1 MQRALPSITRRVSQ
15 RSTPAILVG
24 LAAAAAWAACVA
36 PVLAAE
42 PLSLHLRSRIEVAP
56 GSGRFHAVTE
66 RVEWNPRESAIVVCD
81 MWDAHTCPAAS
92 RRVAA
97 MAPRMN
103 ELLKAA
109 RAHGVL
115 IIHAPSDTMKFY
127 EGHPGRRLAQAA
139 PAAEPVVPLERWCR
153 LDPDR
158 EGQLPIDDSDGGC
171 DCETSWKKGDPYPWT
186 RQIATL
192 EIVDGDAITDS
203 AEAYNLLRQRGIKH
217 LLVMGVHTNMCVL
230 GRPFA
235 IRQMVHQGLDVALVR
250 DLTDTM
256 YNPSRAPF
264 VNHHTGTDLVV
275 EHIERHWC
283 PTLVS
288 GDFLDGKEY
297 RFPDDTRPHV
307 VIVQGEDEYM
317 TAETLPLFAREHL
330 GKDYRVSFVWLDE
343 KSQASFPGIDAVKNA
358 DILLVSARR
367 RPLPA
372 DQLALLKAHVAAGK
386 PVLGIRTASHAF
398 HLRDKPAPEGL
409 ADWPDIDATVFGG
422 SYSNHHSHDLATTAW
437 PLSEARE
444 HPILKGIPAAAFP
457 AEGGLYQ
464 TAPLAAG
471 TVELLRGKAQGIEKE
486 EPVAWT
492 FVRADGGRSFYT
504 ALGHPN
510 DFKRPEF
517 TTLLTNAM
525 GWLSQAATAR
535 SGARATS
542 AGPAR

>member
-1 MQRALPSITRRVSQ
+1 MQRALPSIVRRVNP

-24 LAAAAAWAACVA
+24 LAAVVAWAACVA
-36 PVLAAE
+36 PVLGAE
-42 PLSLHLRSRIEVAP
+42 PLSLHLRSRSEVAP
-56 GSGRFHAVTE
+56 SSGRFHAVTE
-66 RVEWNPRESAIVVCD
+66 RVEWDPRKSAIVVCD

-103 ELLKAA
+103 DLLKAA
-109 RAHGVL
+109 RARGVF
-115 IIHAPSDTMKFY
+115 IVHAPSDTMKFY
-127 EGHPGRRLAQAA
+127 ETHPGRKLAQAA

-192 EIVDGDAITDS
+192 EITDGDAITDS

-235 IRQMVHQGLDVALVR
+235 IRQMVRQGLDVALVR
-250 DLTDTM
+250 DLTDTL

-317 TAETLPLFAREHL
+317 TAETLPRFAREHL

-343 KSQASFPGIDAVKNA
+343 KSQASFPGIDAVQNA

-422 SYSNHHSHDLATTAW
+422 SYSNHHSRDLATTVR
-437 PLSEARE
+437 PLPEARE

-471 TVELLRGKAQGIEKE
+471 TVELLRGKTQGIEKE
-486 EPVAWT
+486 EPAAWT

-504 ALGHPN
+504 SLGDPN

-535 SGARATS
+535 SGARANT

>member
-1 MQRALPSITRRVSQ
+1 MQPALPSIVRPAHRHLTV
-15 RSTPAILVG
+15 AILVG
-24 LAAAAAWAACVA
+24 LAAVAAWDTRGAEVR
-36 PVLAAE
+36 AAE
-42 PLSLHLRSRIEVAP
+42 PLSLELRSRVEVAP

-66 RVEWNPRESAIVVCD
+66 RVAWDPRESAIVVCD

-103 ELLKAA
+103 ELLKVA
-109 RAHGVL
+109 RARGVL
-115 IIHAPSDTMKFY
+115 IIHAPSDTMNFY
-127 EGHPGRRLAQAA
+127 EGHPGRALARAA

-158 EGQLPIDDSDGGC
+158 EGRLPIDDSDGGC
-171 DCETSWKKGDPYPWT
+171 DCETSWKKGEPYPWT

-192 EIVDGDAITDS
+192 EIVAGDAITDS

-235 IRQMVHQGLDVALVR
+235 IRQMVRQGLDVALVR
-250 DLTDTM
+250 DLTDSL

-288 GDFLDGKEY
+288 GDFLDGAEY
-297 RFPDDTRPHV
+297 RFPDDRRPHV
-307 VIVQGEDEYM
+307 VIVQGEDEYL
-317 TAETLPLFAREHL
+317 TAETLPPFARDHL
-330 GKDYRVSFVWLDE
+330 GKDYRVSFVWLDPV
-343 KSQASFPGIDAVKNA
+343 SQARFPGIDVVREA
-358 DILLVSARR
+358 DLLLVSVRR

-372 DQLALLKAHVAAGK
+372 DELAVLKAHVTAGK

-398 HLRDKPAPEGL
+398 HLRNKPPPPGL
-409 ADWPDIDATVFGG
+409 SDWPDIDATVFGG
-422 SYSNHHSHDLATTAW
+422 SYSNHHPHELATTVW
-437 PLSEARE
+437 PVPEARD
-444 HPILKGIPAAAFP
+444 HPILAGIPAAAFP
-457 AEGGLYQ
+457 AHGGLYL
-464 TAPLAAG
+464 TAPLAPGA
-471 TVELLRGKAQGIEKE
+471 TELLRGKAGGIDRE

-492 FVRADGGRSFYT
+492 FIRADGGRSFYT
-504 ALGHPN
+504 SLGN
-510 DFKRPEF
+510 RDDFTRPEF
-517 TTLLTNAM
+517 IRLLTNATA
-525 GWLSQAATAR
+525 WLVAAP
-535 SGARATS
+535 
-542 AGPAR
+542 PAR

>member
-1 MQRALPSITRRVSQ
+1 
-15 RSTPAILVG
+15 
-24 LAAAAAWAACVA
+24 
-36 PVLAAE
+36 
-42 PLSLHLRSRIEVAP
+42 
-56 GSGRFHAVTE
+56 
-66 RVEWNPRESAIVVCD
+66 
-81 MWDAHTCPAAS
+81 
-92 RRVAA
+92 
-97 MAPRMN
+97 
-103 ELLKAA
+103 
-109 RAHGVL
+109 
-115 IIHAPSDTMKFY
+115 
-127 EGHPGRRLAQAA
+127 
-139 PAAEPVVPLERWCR
+139 
-153 LDPDR
+153 
-158 EGQLPIDDSDGGC
+158 
-171 DCETSWKKGDPYPWT
+171 
-186 RQIATL
+186 
-192 EIVDGDAITDS
+192 
-203 AEAYNLLRQRGIKH
+203 
-217 LLVMGVHTNMCVL
+217 
-230 GRPFA
+230 
-235 IRQMVHQGLDVALVR
+235 MVRQGLDVALVR

-256 YNPSRAPF
+256 YNPSQAPF

-283 PTLVS
+283 PTLAS

-317 TAETLPLFAREHL
+317 TAETLPRFAREHL

-358 DILLVSARR
+358 DILLVSVRR

-422 SYSNHHSHDLATTAW
+422 SYSNHHSRDLATTVR
-437 PLSEARE
+437 PLPEARE
-444 HPILKGIPAAAFP
+444 HPILKGIPVAAFP

-471 TVELLRGKAQGIEKE
+471 TVELLRGKTQGIEKE

-504 ALGHPN
+504 SLGHSN

-535 SGARATS
+535 SGAYTTS